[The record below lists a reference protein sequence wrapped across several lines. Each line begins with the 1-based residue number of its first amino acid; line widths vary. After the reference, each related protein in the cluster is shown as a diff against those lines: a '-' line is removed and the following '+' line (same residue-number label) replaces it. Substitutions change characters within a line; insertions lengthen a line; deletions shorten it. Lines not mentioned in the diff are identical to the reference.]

1 VSIVDILS
9 LERVAVSLP
18 GEDKHVR
25 NKEQAL
31 RRLAELLAQPG
42 VSAERIFE
50 VLEARERLQSTGVG
64 GGVAVPHGAVEELT
78 EQVGAFLVCREPIGF
93 DAIDGEPVTILFAL
107 VGPKGAPAQHLK
119 VLARVSRL
127 LRNAG
132 FRSEL
137 GAADSGET
145 VYRMIAQRDG
155 AS

>member
-1 VSIVDILS
+1 MSIVDILS
-9 LERVAVSLP
+9 NERVAVSLP
-18 GEDKHVR
+18 GEEGHVR

-31 RRLAELLAQPG
+31 RRLSQLLAQPEAP
-42 VSAERIFE
+42 AERIYE

-78 EQVGAFLVCREPIGF
+78 RQVGAFLVCREPIGF
-93 DAIDGEPVTILFAL
+93 DAIDGEPVKIFFAL

-119 VLARVSRL
+119 ILARVSRL

-132 FRSEL
+132 FRAEL
-137 GAADSGET
+137 GEADSGEM
-145 VYRMIAQRDG
+145 VYQMIAQRDG